1 MDWSRYIGS
10 VAKGVLRAIIATV
23 FFVILLSIVMS
34 FIFPDIK
41 TLSVAWVVI
50 TCISILLGSIYAARR
65 NGEKG
70 WLVGL
75 GVAFLYY
82 IGLLILS
89 AVFKDMVNFSIA
101 DVYRMLIALVIGVLS
116 GMLGI
121 NI

>member
-1 MDWSRYIGS
+1 MNWNKYIGS
-10 VAKGVLRAIIATV
+10 VTKGVLRAIIATV
-23 FFVILLSIVMS
+23 FLVIVLSICMS
-34 FIFPDIK
+34 FVFPNIK

-50 TCISILLGSIYAARR
+50 TCISILLGSVYAARK

-70 WLVGL
+70 WFVGL

-89 AVFKDMVNFSIA
+89 AVFKDMINFTIA
-101 DVYRMLIALVIGVLS
+101 DIYRMLIALVIGVLS